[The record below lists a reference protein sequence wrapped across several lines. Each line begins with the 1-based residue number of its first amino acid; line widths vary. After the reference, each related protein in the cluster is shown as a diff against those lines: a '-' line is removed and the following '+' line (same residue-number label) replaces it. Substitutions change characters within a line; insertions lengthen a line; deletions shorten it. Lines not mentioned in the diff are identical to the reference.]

1 VELTHGSLF
10 SGIGGFDL
18 GFERAGIKTLWQVE
32 IDDYC
37 RRVLAKNFPHAKRFG
52 DIRECGAH
60 NLARVDILSG
70 GFPCQ
75 PVAFCGKGGAQD
87 DERWL
92 WPEFQRIICELRP
105 RFVIVENVPGLL
117 NRGMGEV
124 LGGLAACGY
133 DAEWDTVSAC
143 EFQAPH
149 TRERLL
155 IVAYPSEKRCGW
167 QRSFWTKETSLEI
180 GRRGAELYRPWSVE
194 PGIPRVAYGVP
205 NRLDRIAGVGN
216 SFIPQIAEYIARQI
230 IKETQI

>member
-1 VELTHGSLF
+1 
-10 SGIGGFDL
+10 
-18 GFERAGIKTLWQVE
+18 
-32 IDDYC
+32 
-37 RRVLAKNFPHAKRFG
+37 
-52 DIRECGAH
+52 
-60 NLARVDILSG
+60 
-70 GFPCQ
+70 
-75 PVAFCGKGGAQD
+75 
-87 DERWL
+87 
-92 WPEFQRIICELRP
+92 
-105 RFVIVENVPGLL
+105 VENVPGLL